1 MKRLVRAS
9 FAMAIMITPLLGTY
23 PAFASDPGT
32 LFTCP
37 STLGGLPLVKQGSQ
51 LTRADSWFGE
61 HGFSFYCEY
70 EKSGDPTLGGMRLS
84 AGVIWEENAVSPE
97 DFYCGGKGRAISN
110 VGSNGEMIGALST
123 DRRAISIAD
132 QSTDEGGAHAIP
144 IQPAVDLAAEM
155 LPLAEA
161 RAAPCPGKSEGGG
174 SATTG
179 TTGAAATTGDTGT
192 QTQAEPADAGGSNG
206 AGMPLVAGGLVAAVA
221 GAAGSMLL
229 GRGGGGGGTQI
240 APPADKLFS
249 GQEAL
254 DLLHTAGLIEPVLD
268 ASGQPIGYRPLGDLQ
283 QMLDSASPWQP
294 AFANPVATPDGGTAT
309 HLSGVAFQPGP
320 DGTISSITVA
330 VRPGG
335 VATANGA
342 TAPVPQPSAEPVQSP
357 GPSLADQLYV
367 AGMQAVAKGIPLD
380 ALLNPPDRPRGRS
393 LADNTYV
400 GSIETT
406 AEYMDMDG
414 PISAVT
420 HTASPAPAANAPPA
434 DPAQFDRW
442 LTTAGDKT
450 ITANDLHSLAPKSLG
465 DGGVVKGGLYKGGHV
480 SATMGDGVVNL
491 TVHAPD
497 STDSILDIV
506 LPNIE
511 VSGKLSAISGRLV
524 VDIQG
529 QTPDSVIAKAVQK
542 QLNGLNAKLSQA
554 GMGINK
560 VDVVKGAIKIAITPL
575 P

>member
-1 MKRLVRAS
+1 MKRLVRVV
-9 FAMAIMITPLLGTY
+9 FVMAVATAPLLGAH

-37 STLGGLPLVKQGSQ
+37 ATLGGLPLAKQGSQ
-51 LTRADSWFGE
+51 LSRADSWFGE

-70 EKSGDPTLGGMRLS
+70 EKNGDPTLGGMRLS
-84 AGVIWEENAVSPE
+84 AGVIWEENAISPE
-97 DFYCGGKGRAISN
+97 DFYCGGKGGAISN
-110 VGSNGEMIGALST
+110 VGSNGEMIGALSI

-161 RAAPCPGKSEGGG
+161 RAAMCPGMSEGG
-174 SATTG
+174 SSVTTG
-179 TTGAAATTGDTGT
+179 TTGAAGTTGDAG
-192 QTQAEPADAGGSNG
+192 TQAEPADAGGSNG
-206 AGMPLVAGGLVAAVA
+206 AGMPLVAGGLVVAAA

-229 GRGGGGGGTQI
+229 GKGGAGGVQV
-240 APPADKLFS
+240 AMPPADKLFS

-254 DLLHTAGLIEPVLD
+254 DLLHTAGMIEPVLD
-268 ASGQPIGYRPLGDLQ
+268 AAGQPIGYRPQGDLQ

-335 VATANGA
+335 VARANGA
-342 TAPVPQPSAEPVQSP
+342 TSPVPQPSPEPSQPP
-357 GPSLADQLYV
+357 GASLADQLYV

-380 ALLNPPDRPRGRS
+380 AQLDLPARPSGPS
-393 LADNTYV
+393 LADSVYV
-400 GSIETT
+400 HAIETT
-406 AEYMDMDG
+406 VQHMDVDG

-420 HTASPAPAANAPPA
+420 HTAPPPPAATAPPA

-442 LTTAGDKT
+442 MTTAGDKT
-450 ITANDLHSLAPKSLG
+450 ITANDLHALAPRSIG
-465 DGGVVKGGLYKGGHV
+465 DGGVVKSGLYKGGRV
-480 SATMGDGVVNL
+480 SATIGDGVVNL

-511 VSGKLSAISGRLV
+511 VSGKLSTISGRLV

-542 QLNGLNAKLSQA
+542 QLDGLNAKLSQA
-554 GMGINK
+554 GMGIERVN
-560 VDVVKGAIKIAITPL
+560 VVKGAIKIGISPAQ
-575 P
+575 